1 MITRRWPEMGITK
14 FIFDMTGEE
23 HPNDP
28 VIGCMIWEKSLCI
41 DCEKSGKCRYEG
53 AARRE
58 VA

>member
-1 MITRRWPEMGITK
+1 MVITK